1 MANDSMNYFGK
12 MTELLVE
19 KRSLLT
25 EILKLTREQT
35 SVIEEGSLDKL
46 QKLIE
51 EKQKRIDK
59 IDKLDEKFTVYME
72 KLKAAAGVK
81 DLGELEAAR
90 FPGAEGLK
98 QATAEVMTLL
108 GEISSVEKVNN
119 AKSKE
124 LLEKL
129 GSQIKRLN
137 QAKKLSNAYNKPDAA
152 GPSSFFV
159 DKKK

>member
-1 MANDSMNYFGK
+1 MATDSRDYFK
-12 MTELLVE
+12 NMTELLV
-19 KRSLLT
+19 KKKMLLA
-25 EILKLTREQT
+25 EMLELTRNQT
-35 SVIEEGSLDKL
+35 PAIEEGSLDKL

-51 EKQKRIDK
+51 EKQSRIDE
-59 IDKLDEKFTVYME
+59 IDRLDTEFKTCME
-72 KLKAAAGVK
+72 KLKSAAGVK
-81 DLGELEAAR
+81 ELGELDASR
-90 FPGAEGLK
+90 FPGASELK
-98 QATAEVMTLL
+98 QATAEVMSLV
-108 GEISSVEKVNN
+108 EKISSVEKINN

-137 QAKKLSNAYNKPDAA
+137 QAKKLSNAYNRPDAA